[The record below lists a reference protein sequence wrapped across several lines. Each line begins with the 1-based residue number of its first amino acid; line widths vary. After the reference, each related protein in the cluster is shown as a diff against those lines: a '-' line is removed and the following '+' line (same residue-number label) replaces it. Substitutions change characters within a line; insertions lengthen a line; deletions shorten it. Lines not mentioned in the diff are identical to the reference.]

1 MRRSTN
7 TFKTIFLFGFL
18 ALVVMLAASWFGGS
32 SGLWFGLIL
41 AIGMNGFA
49 YFYSDRLALK
59 AMRAYQVDPQTA
71 PLLYKIVSDLAA
83 ESKQPMPRVYLSP
96 TASPNAFATGRNPE
110 NSAVCAT
117 EGIMNLL
124 NERELRGVIGH
135 ELSHVYNRDILTA
148 SIAATMASVLMSMV
162 QFFWLFGGRDSERSN
177 PLGGLF
183 LMFIAPLAATMLQL
197 AIGRS
202 REYAAD
208 EDGAILTKDPLALA
222 SALKKIDA
230 GISNA
235 PMRPTSEME
244 TASSMM
250 IAHPFRGSGMAKL
263 FSTHP
268 PTQERVKRLEWMA
281 EQMGQKN

>member
-1 MRRSTN
+1 MRNSAN
-7 TFKTIFLFGFL
+7 TLKTIFLLGFL
-18 ALVVMLAASWFGGS
+18 GLFVMVLASWFGGS
-32 SGLWFGLIL
+32 SGLWFGLIF

-59 AMRAYQVDPQTA
+59 AMRAYQVTPQTA
-71 PLLYKIVSDLAA
+71 PVLYKIVSDLATQA
-83 ESKQPMPRVYLSP
+83 NQPMPRVYLSP
-96 TASPNAFATGRNPE
+96 TASPNAFATGRNPQ

-124 NERELRGVIGH
+124 TERELRGVIGH

-148 SIAATMASVLMSMV
+148 SVAATMASVMMSMV
-162 QFFWLFGGRDSERSN
+162 QFFWLFGGRDSQRSN
-177 PLGGLF
+177 PIGSIF
-183 LMFIAPLAATMLQL
+183 LMIVGPMAATMLQL

-202 REYAAD
+202 REFAAD

-222 SALKKIDA
+222 SALQKIDA

-235 PMRPTSEME
+235 PMRPTSDME

-250 IAHPFRGSGMAKL
+250 IAHPFRGSSMAKL

-268 PTQERVKRLEWMA
+268 PTQERVKRLEQMA
-281 EQMGQKN
+281 QQMGQSS

>member
-1 MRRSTN
+1 MRQTGN
-7 TFKTIFLFGFL
+7 TLKTIFLLSFL
-18 ALVVMLAASWFGGS
+18 ALIVILAASWFGGA
-32 SGLWFGLIL
+32 SGLWFGLIFAL
-41 AIGMNGFA
+41 GINGFA

-59 AMRAYQVDPQTA
+59 AMKAYQVTPETA
-71 PLLYKIVSDLAA
+71 PVLYNIVSDLAIQA
-83 ESKQPMPRVYLSP
+83 NQPMPRVYLSP
-96 TASPNAFATGRNPE
+96 TASPNAFATGRNPQ

-124 NERELRGVIGH
+124 NEKELRGVIGH

-162 QFFWLFGGRDSERSN
+162 QFFWLFGGRNSERSN
-177 PLGGLF
+177 PIGGIF
-183 LMFIAPLAATMLQL
+183 LLIAAPLAATILRL

-202 REYAAD
+202 REFAAD
-208 EDGAILTKDPLALA
+208 EDGAILTRDPLSLA

-230 GISNA
+230 GITNA
-235 PMRPTSEME
+235 PMRPTSDME

-250 IAHPFRGSGMAKL
+250 ISHPFRGRGMAKL

-268 PTQERVKRLEWMA
+268 PTSERVKRLEYMA
-281 EQMGQKN
+281 QQMGQSS

>member
-7 TFKTIFLFGFL
+7 TLKTIFLLGFL
-18 ALVVMLAASWFGGS
+18 GLFVMILASWFGGS
-32 SGLWFGLIL
+32 TGIWFGLIF
-41 AIGMNGFA
+41 AIGINGFA

-59 AMRAYQVDPQTA
+59 AMRAYQVTPQSS
-71 PLLYKIVSDLAA
+71 PGLYKIVSDLATQA
-83 ESKQPMPRVYLSP
+83 NQPMPRVYLSP
-96 TASPNAFATGRNPE
+96 TASPNAFATGRNPQ

-124 NERELRGVIGH
+124 TESELRGVIGH

-148 SIAATMASVLMSMV
+148 SVAATMASVMMSMV
-162 QFFWLFGGRDSERSN
+162 QFFWLFGGRDSQRSN
-177 PLGGLF
+177 PIGSIF
-183 LMFIAPLAATMLQL
+183 LMIIGPMAATMLQL

-202 REYAAD
+202 REFAAD
-208 EDGAILTKDPLALA
+208 EDGAILTRDPLALA

-235 PMRPTSEME
+235 PMRPTSDME

-250 IAHPFRGSGMAKL
+250 IAHPFRGSSMAKL

-268 PTQERVKRLEWMA
+268 PTQERVKRLEQMA
-281 EQMGQKN
+281 QQMGQTS